1 MVATKLAPTPW
12 LRAEVIRLPVQLFP
26 VQLDTDTNVQARLP
40 LPPVTD
46 LPHVRNAM
54 VMALSLETLPL
65 QQDID
70 KLATKACEAVLVRG
84 DNEKLYACFK
94 LSEVSIFVAVM
105 YVNQC

>member
-1 MVATKLAPTPW
+1 M
-12 LRAEVIRLPVQLFP
+12 
-26 VQLDTDTNVQARLP
+26 
-40 LPPVTD
+40 TD

-84 DNEKLYACFK
+84 DNEKLYARFK

>member
-1 MVATKLAPTPW
+1 MP
-12 LRAEVIRLPVQLFP
+12 IRFCPF
-26 VQLDTDTNVQARLP
+26 QLDTDTNVQARLH
-40 LPPVTD
+40 LPRVTD

-70 KLATKACEAVLVRG
+70 KLAARACQAVLVRG

-94 LSEVSIFVAVM
+94 LPEVSIVVAVM
-105 YVNQC
+105 YVHQC